1 MGYVSYSDLEDM
13 KLGNLKKCFEKA
25 WNKFKNFIIEISEYD
40 LYRGTKWDD
49 Y

>member
-1 MGYVSYSDLEDM
+1 MGYINHYDLQDIQLTNF
-13 KLGNLKKCFEKA
+13 KLCLQKVWRKI
-25 WNKFKNFIIEISEYD
+25 KNFVNIIGEYD